1 MMDSHLMA
9 SIPAPDLDWLALT
22 KLAPPAPRPDL
33 LARPRLFDALRQ
45 ALATCP
51 LTLISAPA
59 GSGKT
64 TLLVDWLKQ
73 IAECRLQSAE
83 YENQQ
88 GNLQSTIYNLQ
99 SLRVAWVSLDEGDDD
114 PARFFAALSVGLQ
127 RSGLSNLLPPEG
139 GAPEYL
145 RLWLTRLI
153 NTLLTDAG
161 RSYVLILDD
170 LHWISDPAIFAALD
184 QFIERMPPQLRLIAA
199 TRHDPPLGLARL
211 RVRRQLAELHLSDLR
226 FTADETAKWLNSAL
240 QLDVPVAQIASLVDR
255 TEGWAAGISL
265 LASSLEQIRSP
276 ADRAAFLDHVRR
288 TDRTLFEF
296 LAEEVLNRQDP
307 FVRMFL
313 LETAVLPNLTPTL
326 CQAVTGRADA
336 EALLDALYRRNL
348 FLVALDDHQPPTTR
362 ERDKETR
369 RPGDKGTL
377 ADHQP
382 ISWSPRLPV
391 SRSGQASVVG
401 SHSSYRYHDL
411 FRDFL
416 RDRLRRE
423 LPDWPTRLYRR
434 AAAAETDPLRRIRL
448 YLSGE
453 LWADAAQAIAV
464 AGETLVHE
472 GAFGLLQRWIA
483 ALPTHLREADPQLL
497 LLNGICAW
505 EAYQL
510 EAGRPLLL
518 RALRRFEELGDQA
531 GRATAL
537 ARLTIAAHYTGDF
550 AAARDF
556 AAQALSLPLAPE
568 LQVRLQAIR
577 SLDLLQSGGWRM
589 ALDDLDQVI
598 GLIEQERLTD
608 RRQQLIA
615 ALQLYMPGPLMP
627 LPGAVPRFERIERLR
642 FQQPLADTLGP
653 LRLYLL
659 TIQIYIHLERGQWDI
674 ALAGCAELYR
684 MSEQLGVQAWNTI
697 AVGGVTPI
705 CLASRGDMAA
715 ADAALDQLFVWI
727 ARVPHDV
734 MIQRIPYLFWR
745 ARIRW
750 LQGQHDEVRALYEQI
765 VALEQTYGAPPF
777 VAAVQPLLHGLIA
790 IGERRYDD
798 AERMLQVVAEIQDRV
813 RFSVIFS
820 DAHLLLAFVA
830 LKRGRIGEALSMLA
844 PLLAEHEQADTP
856 GRLMWEGAPA
866 AALLRLAVEH
876 GCHAA
881 FAQRVLRL
889 LEPAAAPPAASP
901 PKRIALP
908 GSDEALSMRELEV
921 LHLMAEGASNTEIAE
936 RLIIS
941 PHTAKRHVA
950 NILGKLGAATRTEA
964 AARARDLGLT

>member
-1 MMDSHLMA
+1 MMDSHLMPTV
-9 SIPAPDLDWLALT
+9 PAPDLDWLALT

-45 ALATCP
+45 ALVTCP

-64 TLLVDWLKQ
+64 TLLVDWLDQ
-73 IAECRLQSAE
+73 IANCRLQIAD

-99 SLRVAWVSLDEGDDD
+99 SSRVAWVSLDEDDDD

-127 RSGLSNLLPPEG
+127 RSGLSNLPHPEG
-139 GAPEYL
+139 GAPEHL

-153 NTLLTDAG
+153 NALLTDG
-161 RSYVLILDD
+161 GPSYVLILDD

-184 QFIERMPPQLRLIAA
+184 QLIERIPPQLRLIAA
-199 TRHDPPLGLARL
+199 TRHDPPLSLARL

-226 FTADETAKWLNSAL
+226 FTADETATWLNTAL
-240 QLDVPVAQIASLVDR
+240 QLDVPVAQIAPLVER

-265 LASSLEQIRSP
+265 LASSLEQIRTP
-276 ADRAAFLDHVRR
+276 ADRAAFLAHVRR
-288 TDRTLFEF
+288 TDRTIFEF

-313 LETAVLPNLTPTL
+313 LETAVLPNLTPML

-336 EALLDALYRRNL
+336 ESVLDILYRRNL
-348 FLVALDDHQPPTTR
+348 FLVALDDQRPMTNDQRLSNEEDGGIPHHSSFVI
-362 ERDKETR
+362 R
-369 RPGDKGTL
+369 R
-377 ADHQP
+377 
-382 ISWSPRLPV
+382 
-391 SRSGQASVVG
+391 
-401 SHSSYRYHDL
+401 SSYRYHDL

-423 LPDWPTRLYRR
+423 LPEWPPRLYRR
-434 AAAAETDPLRRIRL
+434 AAAAETDPLRRIHL
-448 YLSGE
+448 YLAGE
-453 LWADAAQAIAV
+453 LWADAARAIAET
-464 AGETLVHE
+464 GETLVRTA
-472 GAFGLLQRWIA
+472 AFGLLQRWIA
-483 ALPTHLREADPQLL
+483 ALPTHIRETDPQLL
-497 LLNGICAW
+497 LLDGICAW

-510 EAGRPLLL
+510 EPARALLL

-531 GRATAL
+531 GRAAAL
-537 ARLTIAAHYTGDF
+537 GRLTLAAHQTGDI

-556 AAQALSLPLAPE
+556 AAQALALPLAPE
-568 LQVRLQAIR
+568 LQVQLRGIQ
-577 SLDLLQSGGWRM
+577 SLDLLQSGDWRVL
-589 ALDDLDQVI
+589 LDDLDQMIALV
-598 GLIEQERLTD
+598 EHERQPD

-615 ALQLYMPGPLMP
+615 ALQMYVPGPLTP
-627 LPGAVPRFERIERLR
+627 LPGSVPRFERIERLL
-642 FQQPLADTLGP
+642 QAQPLADIPGP

-659 TIQIYIHLERGQWDI
+659 TVQIYIHLERGDWD
-674 ALAGCAELYR
+674 AMLAECAELYR
-684 MSEQLGVQAWNTI
+684 LGEELGVQAWSTI
-697 AVGGVTPI
+697 SIGGATPI
-705 CLASRGDMAA
+705 CLACRGDMVA
-715 ADAALDQLFVWI
+715 ADAALEQLFVWI
-727 ARVPHDV
+727 DRIPHGV

-750 LQGQHDEVRALYEQI
+750 LQGQHDQVRDLYAQI
-765 VALEQTYGAPPF
+765 MALEQAYGTQPF
-777 VAAVQPLLHGLIA
+777 VAAVPPLLHGLIA
-790 IGERRYDD
+790 ISERRYDD
-798 AERMLQVVAEIQDRV
+798 AERALRAAAEIQDRV
-813 RFSVIFS
+813 RFSVVFS
-820 DAHLLLAFVA
+820 NAHVLLAFVA
-830 LKRGRIGEALSMLA
+830 LKRGRIGEALSILA
-844 PLLAEHEQADTP
+844 PLLAEHEQANTP

-876 GCHAA
+876 GRHAA

-908 GSDEALSMRELEV
+908 GSDEVLSGRELEV
-921 LHLMAEGASNTEIAE
+921 LRLMATGVSNAEIAE
-936 RLIIS
+936 QLIIS

-950 NILGKLGAATRTEA
+950 NILGKLGAMTRTEA
-964 AARARDLGLT
+964 ASRARDLGLI